1 MVRGLGLRWLQKAR
15 RGMPEASSVLV
26 KCMISMVSSAS
37 KAGNGLS
44 FR

>member
-1 MVRGLGLRWLQKAR
+1 MVRGFSLKRLQKAR

-26 KCMISMVSSAS
+26 KCMMSMMSSAS

-44 FR
+44 FC